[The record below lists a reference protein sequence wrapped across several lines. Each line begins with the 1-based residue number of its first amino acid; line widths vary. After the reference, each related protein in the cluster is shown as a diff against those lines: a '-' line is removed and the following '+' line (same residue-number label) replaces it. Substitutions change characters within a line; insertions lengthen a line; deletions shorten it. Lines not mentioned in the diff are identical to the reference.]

1 MVRNDDLMD
10 VNPYGMQR
18 GRSLSQRGRC
28 TDRRGVFLPLFTSA
42 KISYTVQMAK
52 TVDDKKIIY
61 TMDRVSRAY
70 GTKVVLK
77 DISISYYYGAKIGV
91 IGENGAGKSS
101 LFKILAGADTDF
113 TGETHLLPGYT
124 LGYLEQEPQLQSGK
138 TVRETVMEGV
148 KPVTDL
154 LAEFDAVNEA
164 FSDPDA
170 DFDKL
175 CARQAELQE
184 KLDAADAWNLDANL
198 ELAMDALRCPPPDQT
213 VDVLSGGERRRVALC
228 RLLLQQPDILL
239 LDEPTNHLD
248 AETVAWL
255 ERHLCDYK
263 GTIIA
268 ITHDRYFLDNVA
280 GWILEMDRGEGY
292 PFKGNYS
299 AWLEA
304 KEKRLALEEKQAS
317 VRQREM
323 KEELEWIHAGA
334 KGRQAK
340 HKEHITK
347 YEALLAE
354 ESKRVQLRD
363 SQISIP
369 AGPRLGSLV
378 IEADKITKSFGDRLL
393 FENLSFSIPAG
404 AVVGIVGPNGAGK
417 TTLFKMIATA
427 AGQAVTLAD
436 GSEGQEKP
444 DSGTI
449 RTGETVKLVYVDQMR
464 SKLDPN
470 KTVLEMLSGG
480 ADLVKLGAVDEKG
493 RPVNGALR
501 EVNAHAYCSW
511 FNFSGPEQNKKIS
524 VLSGGEKNR
533 LNMGMMFKEAGNV
546 LLLDEPT
553 NDLDIATTR
562 SLEEAISQFAGC
574 VLVIS
579 HDRYFLDRI
588 CTHILAFEN
597 NSEVRWFEGS
607 WSEYAE
613 WKRKVLGEDAER
625 PHKTMYRKLT
635 RQ

>member
-1 MVRNDDLMD
+1 
-10 VNPYGMQR
+10 
-18 GRSLSQRGRC
+18 
-28 TDRRGVFLPLFTSA
+28 
-42 KISYTVQMAK
+42 MAK
-52 TVDDKKIIY
+52 TFDDKKIIY
-61 TMDRVSRAY
+61 TMDRVSRSY

-101 LFKILAGADTDF
+101 LFKIFAGKDTDY
-113 TGETHLLPGYT
+113 TGETKLLPGYSM
-124 LGYLEQEPQLQSGK
+124 GYLEQEPYLEPGK
-138 TVRETVMEGV
+138 TVMEIVKEGV
-148 KPVTDL
+148 KPITDL
-154 LAEFDAVNEA
+154 LAEFDKVNEA
-164 FSDPDA
+164 FGDPDA

-175 CARQAELQE
+175 CARQAEIQE

-198 ELAMDALRCPPPDQT
+198 ELAMDALRCPPADQV

-228 RLLLQQPDILL
+228 RLLLQKPDILL

-255 ERHLCDYK
+255 ERHLKDYP

-299 AWLEA
+299 EWLEA

-317 VRQREM
+317 VRRREM
-323 KEELEWIHAGA
+323 QEELEWIHAGA

-354 ESKRVQLRD
+354 ESKRVQLKD
-363 SQISIP
+363 TQISIP
-369 AGPRLGSLV
+369 AGPRLGSSV
-378 IEADKITKSFGDRLL
+378 IDAEKLTKTFDDKVL
-393 FENLSFSIPAG
+393 FENLDFHIPAG

-427 AGQAVTLAD
+427 AGQKVEMHD
-436 GSEGQEKP
+436 GTQGEEKP
-444 DSGTI
+444 DSGELKI
-449 RTGETVKLVYVDQMR
+449 GSTVKLVYVDQMR

-470 KTVLEMLSGG
+470 KTIYETLSGG
-480 ADLVKLGAVDEKG
+480 SDLVKLGAVDEKG
-493 RPVNGALR
+493 RPVNGAVR
-501 EVNAHAYCSW
+501 EINAHAYCSW
-511 FNFSGPEQNKKIS
+511 FNFNSAEQNKKIS

-553 NDLDIATTR
+553 NDLDI
-562 SLEEAISQFAGC
+562 IPAGQ
-574 VLVIS
+574 
-579 HDRYFLDRI
+579 
-588 CTHILAFEN
+588 A
-597 NSEVRWFEGS
+597 
-607 WSEYAE
+607 
-613 WKRKVLGEDAER
+613 
-625 PHKTMYRKLT
+625 
-635 RQ
+635 

>member
-1 MVRNDDLMD
+1 
-10 VNPYGMQR
+10 
-18 GRSLSQRGRC
+18 
-28 TDRRGVFLPLFTSA
+28 
-42 KISYTVQMAK
+42 MAK
-52 TVDDKKIIY
+52 TFDDKKIIY

-101 LFKILAGADTDF
+101 LFKIFAGIDKDY
-113 TGETHLLPGYT
+113 TGETQLLPGYSM
-124 LGYLEQEPQLQSGK
+124 GYLEQEPYLEPGK
-138 TVRETVMEGV
+138 TVLEVVKEGV
-148 KPVTDL
+148 KPITDL
-154 LAEFDAVNEA
+154 LEEFDKVNEA
-164 FSDPDA
+164 FGDPDA

-175 CARQAELQE
+175 CARQAEIQE
-184 KLDAADAWNLDANL
+184 KLDAADAWNLDNNL
-198 ELAMDALRCPPPDQT
+198 ELAMDALRCPPPDQI

-228 RLLLQQPDILL
+228 RLLLQKPDILL

-255 ERHLCDYK
+255 ERHLKDYP

-299 AWLEA
+299 EWLEA
-304 KEKRLALEEKQAS
+304 KQKRLELEEKQAS

-354 ESKRVQLRD
+354 ESKRIQLKD

-369 AGPRLGSLV
+369 AGPRLGNVV
-378 IEADKITKSFGDRLL
+378 IDAEKLTKSFGDKLL
-393 FENLSFSIPAG
+393 FENLDFHIPAG

-417 TTLFKMIATA
+417 TTLFKMIASA
-427 AGQAVTLAD
+427 AGQDIELPD
-436 GSEGQEKP
+436 GTTGKELP
-444 DSGTI
+444 DSGKI
-449 RTGETVKLVYVDQMR
+449 QIGETVKLVYVDQMR

-470 KTVLEMLSGG
+470 KTIYETLSGG
-480 ADLVKLGAVDEKG
+480 SDLVKLGAVDEKG
-493 RPVNGALR
+493 RPLNGAVR

-511 FNFSGPEQNKKIS
+511 FNFNSAEQNKKIS

-533 LNMGMMFKEAGNV
+533 LNMGLMFKEAGNV

-553 NDLDIATTR
+553 NDLDISTTR
-562 SLEEAISQFAGC
+562 SLEEAINSFAGV
-574 VLVIS
+574 VLVVS
-579 HDRYFLDRI
+579 HDRYFLDRVA
-588 CTHILAFEN
+588 THILVFEN
-597 NSEVRWFEGS
+597 NFDIHFFEGN
-607 WSEYAE
+607 WSEYVE
-613 WKRKVLGEDAER
+613 WKKTVLGIDDEV
-625 PHKTMYRKLT
+625 PHKTVYRKLT
-635 RQ
+635 R